1 MAWGNRQAFDTINGT
16 PATLGNETALQ
27 ISAADAKV
35 ALAPNEQAHF
45 EIKVDTGGTT
55 DHLIVTI
62 YASNADS
69 PGAVPDNTQT
79 LAGSDWSIYTQFR
92 VVADKDNEW
101 QYANIRGVRRFAVS
115 VVMTGTTDSVTVNAG
130 YSIGTP

>member
-1 MAWGNRQAFDTINGT
+1 M
-16 PATLGNETALQ
+16 
-27 ISAADAKV
+27 
-35 ALAPNEQAHF
+35 
-45 EIKVDTGGTT
+45 
-55 DHLIVTI
+55 
-62 YASNADS
+62 
-69 PGAVPDNTQT
+69 PDNTQT

-101 QYANIRGVRRFAVS
+101 QYANIRGVRRFAAS